1 MVENR
6 RRQKRATAVEKS
18 NAPRLSPADIAA
30 RSRALELAREAEL
43 VFKALRGRAGRSL
56 ATLAHR
62 QLRNRFTD
70 RQWQH
75 LIAEGRRR
83 LEAYKALFRALAAMS
98 RPAESM
104 VELRPQPEAR
114 RAT

>member
-18 NAPRLSPADIAA
+18 TAPRLSPADIAA

-56 ATLAHR
+56 ASLPHR

-75 LIAEGRRR
+75 LVAEGRRR
-83 LEAYKALFRALAAMS
+83 LEADKAPVRALAAMS
-98 RPAESM
+98 RPAESRI
-104 VELRPQPEAR
+104 RPR
-114 RAT
+114 CRKDT